1 MKNLL
6 LLVGGVAIGYALYKE
21 WMKNQNLNKSEDK
34 VKVQTDLALKKVSPM
49 TGGNVIS
56 GNAETFGSMKGVFDA
71 DISKTV
77 APSVNAKI
85 GIF

>member
-6 LLVGGVAIGYALYKE
+6 LTIGVFAVGYTLYKE
-21 WMKNQNLNKSEDK
+21 WMKNEKAKQKMVEVKNVASDVINKAVNS
-34 VKVQTDLALKKVSPM
+34 VSSQLPQTNS
-49 TGGNVIS
+49 
-56 GNAETFGSMKGVFDA
+56 ETFGSMKGVFDA
-71 DISKTV
+71 DISRTV